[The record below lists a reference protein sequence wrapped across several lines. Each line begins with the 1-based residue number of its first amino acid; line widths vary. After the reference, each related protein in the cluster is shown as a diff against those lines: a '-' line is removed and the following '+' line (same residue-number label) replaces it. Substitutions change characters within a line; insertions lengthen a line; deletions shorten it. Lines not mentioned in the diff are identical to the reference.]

1 MFVERPLPRSAEQ
14 TFFMNNARFGPA
26 IRKRLWI
33 GLLLVVAV
41 TSLLSAMRFLRPV
54 ESPDLPSLGLMTSLP
69 LQWSEGGIEAAI
81 ASEAAPHPAY
91 ARLAESYNIIPT
103 DDFGD
108 LDRNRFSIL
117 LLAQPR
123 ALSPAELTK
132 LDGWVRQGGRLLVLA
147 DPALQ
152 WGSLYSIGD
161 KRRPLFTSL
170 LSPLFSHWGLELV
183 LPVTEKVPLVIVNVD
198 GLQIRAQT
206 LGAWQDTKTRASA
219 SCVIAETDLLADCA
233 VGKGR
238 ALLVADADFLDAAYW
253 QGKGVR
259 SITGSDEFGNMAW
272 MQALLLALQSDGK
285 SPRDFVG
292 E

>member
-1 MFVERPLPRSAEQ
+1 MFAKLLRVRGAEQ
-14 TFFMNNARFGPA
+14 TVSMSNSLFGPA

-41 TSLLSAMRFLRPV
+41 ASLLSAMRYLRPV
-54 ESPDLPSLGLMTSLP
+54 ENSDLPSLGLMTSLP

-91 ARLAESYNIIPT
+91 ARLAERYTIIPT
-103 DDFGD
+103 DNLDD
-108 LDRNRFSIL
+108 LESNRFSTL

-123 ALSPAELTK
+123 ALSPDELTK
-132 LDGWVRQGGRLLVLA
+132 LDRWVRRGGRLLVLA

-170 LSPLFSHWGLELV
+170 LSPLFLHWGLELV
-183 LPVTEKVPLVIVNVD
+183 LPVTEKMPLVVVDVD
-198 GLQIRAQT
+198 GLQMRTQT
-206 LGAWQDTKTRASA
+206 LGEWQAIKRQTGA
-219 SCVIAETDLLADCA
+219 SCVIAESKILADCV

-253 QGKGVR
+253 QGQGVR
-259 SITGSDEFGNMAW
+259 SITGGDEFGNVEW
-272 MQALLLALQSDGK
+272 MQALLLALRSDNK
-285 SPRDFVG
+285 SPWDFVG
-292 E
+292 K